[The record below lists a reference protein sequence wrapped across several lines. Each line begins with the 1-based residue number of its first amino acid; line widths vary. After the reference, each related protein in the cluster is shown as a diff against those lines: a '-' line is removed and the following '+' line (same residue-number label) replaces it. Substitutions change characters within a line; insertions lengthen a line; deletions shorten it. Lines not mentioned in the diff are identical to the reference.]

1 MYYYDNPGGSIPT
14 MVINWAAKVT
24 KKYRNLEIEL
34 ARLASYYKAKPLFF
48 KDNFKDYITGRERL
62 IRSHSS
68 ARFCFKLSGNS
79 N

>member
-34 ARLASYYKAKPLFF
+34 ARLTSYYKAKPLFF
-48 KDNFKDYITGRERL
+48 KDNFKDYI
-62 IRSHSS
+62 IRCYFSY
-68 ARFCFKLSGNS
+68 RYQNQRV
-79 N
+79 

>member
-34 ARLASYYKAKPLFF
+34 ARLTSYYKAKPLFL
-48 KDNFKDYITGRERL
+48 KDNFKDYI
-62 IRSHSS
+62 IRCYFSY
-68 ARFCFKLSGNS
+68 RYQNQRV
-79 N
+79 